1 MWYNTFEV
9 LGQLWHQWID
19 ATFRII
25 VSFPYLHPWDVIS
38 ASPRASFNKLDL
50 PSAPMNRCS
59 SNFQSINFVCLTRQQ
74 GRCRL
79 LTTAAPSAYGY
90 SIMECPESAFAQY
103 FFQWPL
109 SMLAT
114 SRVGEEGSKTWHSSA
129 TRTPMCKESIS
140 RAVTNHNLPR
150 QKQSCR

>member
-1 MWYNTFEV
+1 
-9 LGQLWHQWID
+9 
-19 ATFRII
+19 
-25 VSFPYLHPWDVIS
+25 
-38 ASPRASFNKLDL
+38 
-50 PSAPMNRCS
+50 MNRCS
-59 SNFQSINFVCLTRQQ
+59 SNFQSINFVYLKRQQ

-90 SIMECPESAFAQY
+90 SIVECPESAFAQY

-114 SRVGEEGSKTWHSSA
+114 SRVREEGSKTWHSSE
-129 TRTPMCKESIS
+129 TLTPMCKESIS

-150 QKQSCR
+150 QKQSSRQSPQETLLFHDSGENISLTLSGIYTFHITNYLS